1 MMTNLTNADDA
12 AKHGLDYEES
22 LSFRE
27 GKDLNSV
34 DESFLSNIFLKY
46 LILLNLLFSLQKN

>member
-34 DESFLSNIFLKY
+34 DESFLLNIF
-46 LILLNLLFSLQKN
+46 